1 MIKALLFIFCSSLFA
16 IWMLLSYPPPN
27 NSVDAYLITSLIQ
40 AECTNCGEEDIDYIT
55 YTVMN
60 RTKSNKFPNTVHE
73 VLFQSNQFK
82 GLDRRVEAST
92 MINSYVYKRVLRN
105 LSKEEVPKVLFFI
118 ATGCKSLNCETIK
131 KNRTVVFSTK
141 NHIYLK

>member
-1 MIKALLFIFCSSLFA
+1 MIKALLFIFCSSLFT
-16 IWMLLSYPPPN
+16 IWMLLSSPPN
-27 NSVDAYLITSLIQ
+27 NSVDAYLITNLIQ

-60 RTKSNKFPNTVHE
+60 RTKSNKFPSTVHE

-82 GLDRRVEAST
+82 GLDRKVEAGA

-105 LSKEEVPKVLFFI
+105 LSKEQVPKVLFFI
-118 ATGCKSLNCETIK
+118 AANCKSLNCETIK
-131 KNRTVVFSTK
+131 KNRTVVFSTN